1 MSPGIRQ
8 NFHENRL
15 ARRGA
20 LWHKLRRIVKPF
32 SAKALCLTAL
42 LLLGPAIAARAQ
54 SYDISWYKIAGGG
67 GTSTNGSY
75 SLSGTI
81 GQVDAGT
88 MSGGGYTLAGGF
100 WGIFSTVQVPGSPY
114 LSITRSGS
122 NVILSWSAASTGF
135 VLQENPVVN
144 STNWS
149 NVGITTNVVS
159 GTNEVTVPATS
170 GNLFFRLVNP

>member
-1 MSPGIRQ
+1 MNLNDSKIAQ
-8 NFHENRL
+8 NLL
-15 ARRGA
+15 ASGPKKWHSFKSIVRIAFASVVCFLA
-20 LWHKLRRIVKPF
+20 LV
-32 SAKALCLTAL
+32 
-42 LLLGPAIAARAQ
+42 LLGPVMSARAQ

-88 MSGGGYTLAGGF
+88 MSGGAYTLAGGF
-100 WGIFSTVQVPGSPY
+100 WGIFSTVQVPGSPF

-149 NVGITTNVVS
+149 NVGLTTNVVN

>member
-1 MSPGIRQ
+1 MIPKMVTILRK
-8 NFHENRL
+8 NRL
-15 ARRGA
+15 ARRPG
-20 LWHKLRRIVKPF
+20 LWHKLNPIVKPL

-42 LLLGPAIAARAQ
+42 LLLGPATAMQAQ
-54 SYDISWYKIAGGG
+54 SYEISWYKIAGGG

-100 WGIFSTVQVPGSPY
+100 WGIFSTVQVPGSPF

-122 NVILSWSAASTGF
+122 NVILSWLAASTGF

-149 NVGITTNVVS
+149 NVGLTTNVVS
-159 GTNEVTVPATS
+159 GTNEVTVPATT